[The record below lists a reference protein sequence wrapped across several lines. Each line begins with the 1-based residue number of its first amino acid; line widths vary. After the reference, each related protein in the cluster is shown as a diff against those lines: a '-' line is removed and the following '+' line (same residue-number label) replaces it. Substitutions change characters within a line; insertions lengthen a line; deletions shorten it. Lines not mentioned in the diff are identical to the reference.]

1 MPMKTLIPANVIDDY
16 LKSIEVTDLNK
27 ASIRQ
32 VLACALYAE
41 KVTGQEFIHFEMGV
55 PGLPAS
61 AIGIQAQKEALDRD
75 VASKYPS
82 IEGISELKKQA
93 ARFVKAFINTDIKPS
108 NCTPTC
114 GAMQGTFAAFLLCSQ
129 LDSAKDTILFID
141 PGFPVQKMQCQVM
154 GVEFAQFDVADH
166 RAEKLG
172 PKLESYLRQGNIC
185 CIVYSNPNN
194 PSWMCLTEQEI
205 KTIGEL
211 VIKYDTVVL
220 EDLAYMTMDFR
231 RDGLGIPFQPPYQV
245 SVSHYTENYIMIIS
259 GSKIFSYAGERIAVA
274 CISDK
279 LAERQFHTLQE
290 RYNISRF
297 GAVYAYDMLYAMSSG
312 VTHSVQFAM
321 AAMLKAA
328 CDGEYRFREDIREY
342 ARRSKKIKE
351 AMLRNGFHITYD
363 KDLEEQVSDGFYFT
377 FGYNL
382 PDGTPMEGGRLLHE
396 LLYFGISG
404 IVLSS
409 TGSDRQGIRG
419 CSSNIRK
426 DQFPVLEER
435 LRLFNEAHKSFPF
448 HMP

>member
-1 MPMKTLIPANVIDDY
+1 MNTIIPKNVIDDF
-16 LKSIEVTDLNK
+16 LKSIEVTDMNK

-32 VLACALYAE
+32 VLACAMNAE
-41 KVTGQEFIHFEMGV
+41 KVTGKEFIHFEMGV
-55 PGLPAS
+55 PGIPA
-61 AIGIQAQKEALDRD
+61 AAVGIQAQKEALDRG
-75 VASKYPS
+75 VASKYPN
-82 IEGISELKKQA
+82 IEGITPLKEQA
-93 ARFVKAFINTDIKPS
+93 ARFVKAFINTDIQPS
-108 NCTPTC
+108 HCTPTC

-129 LDSAKDTILFID
+129 VDPKKDTILFID

-154 GVEFAQFDVADH
+154 GVKFAQFDVAGF

-172 PKLESYLRQGNIC
+172 PKLESYLAKGNIC

-194 PSWMCLTEQEI
+194 PSWMCLTEEEI
-205 KTIGEL
+205 KTIGGL
-211 VIKYDTVVL
+211 ATKYDTIIL

-231 RDGLGIPFQPPYQV
+231 RDGLGVPFQPPYQV
-245 SVSHYTENYIMIIS
+245 SVSHYTDNYIMMIS

-279 LAERQFHTLQE
+279 LAERHFETLQK

-312 VTHSVQFAM
+312 VTHSVQCAM

-328 CDGEYRFREDIREY
+328 CDGTYQFREDIREY
-342 ARRSKKIKE
+342 ARRSEKIKE

-363 KDLEEQVSDGFYFT
+363 KDLEEPVSDGFYFT

-382 PDGTPMEGGRLLHE
+382 PDGTPMEGGQLMHE
-396 LLYFGISG
+396 LLYYGISG

-409 TGSDRQGIRG
+409 TGSDRQGMRG
-419 CSSNIRK
+419 CSSNFRD
-426 DQFPVLEER
+426 DQFPALEER
-435 LRLFNEAHKSFPF
+435 LRLFNEAHK
-448 HMP
+448 

>member
-1 MPMKTLIPANVIDDY
+1 MNTIIPKNVIDDF
-16 LKSIEVTDLNK
+16 LKSIEVTDMNK

-32 VLACALYAE
+32 VLACAMNAE
-41 KVTGQEFIHFEMGV
+41 KVTGKEFIHFEMGV
-55 PGLPAS
+55 PGIPA
-61 AIGIQAQKEALDRD
+61 AAVGIQAQKEALDRG
-75 VASKYPS
+75 VASKYPN
-82 IEGISELKKQA
+82 IEGITELKEQA
-93 ARFVKAFINTDIKPS
+93 ARFVKAFINTDIQPS
-108 NCTPTC
+108 HCTPTC

-129 LDSAKDTILFID
+129 VDPKKDTILFID

-154 GVEFAQFDVADH
+154 GVKFAQFDVAGF

-172 PKLESYLRQGNIC
+172 PKLESYLAKGNIC

-194 PSWMCLTEQEI
+194 PSWMCLTEEEI
-205 KTIGEL
+205 KTIGGL
-211 VIKYDTVVL
+211 ATKYDTIIL

-231 RDGLGIPFQPPYQV
+231 RDGLGVPFQPPYQV
-245 SVSHYTENYIMIIS
+245 SVSHYTDNYIMMIS

-279 LAERQFHTLQE
+279 LAERHFETLQK

-312 VTHSVQFAM
+312 VTHSVQCAM

-328 CDGEYRFREDIREY
+328 CDGTYQFREDIREY
-342 ARRSKKIKE
+342 ARRSEKIKE

-363 KDLEEQVSDGFYFT
+363 KDLEEPVSDGFYFT

-382 PDGTPMEGGRLLHE
+382 PDGTPMEGGQLMHE
-396 LLYFGISG
+396 LLYYGISG

-409 TGSDRQGIRG
+409 TGSDRQGMRG
-419 CSSNIRK
+419 CSSNFRD
-426 DQFPVLEER
+426 DQFPALEER
-435 LRLFNEAHKSFPF
+435 LRLFNQDHK
-448 HMP
+448 

>member
-1 MPMKTLIPANVIDDY
+1 MNTIIPKNVIDDF
-16 LKSIEVTDLNK
+16 LKSIEVTDMNK

-32 VLACALYAE
+32 VLACAMNAE
-41 KVTGQEFIHFEMGV
+41 KVTGKEFIHFEMGV
-55 PGLPAS
+55 PGIPA
-61 AIGIQAQKEALDRD
+61 AAVGIQAQKEALDRG
-75 VASKYPS
+75 VASKYPN
-82 IEGISELKKQA
+82 IEGITPLKEQA
-93 ARFVKAFINTDIKPS
+93 ARFVKAFINTDIQPS
-108 NCTPTC
+108 HCTPTC

-129 LDSAKDTILFID
+129 VDPKKDTILFID

-154 GVEFAQFDVADH
+154 GVKFAQFDVAGF

-172 PKLESYLRQGNIC
+172 PKLESYLAKGNIC

-194 PSWMCLTEQEI
+194 PSWMCLTEEEI
-205 KTIGEL
+205 KTIGGL
-211 VIKYDTVVL
+211 ATKYDTIIL

-231 RDGLGIPFQPPYQV
+231 RDGLGVPFQPPYQV
-245 SVSHYTENYIMIIS
+245 SVSHYTDNYIMMIS

-279 LAERQFHTLQE
+279 LAERHFETLQK

-312 VTHSVQFAM
+312 VTHSVQCAM

-328 CDGEYRFREDIREY
+328 CDGTYRFREDIREY
-342 ARRSKKIKE
+342 ARRSEKIKE

-363 KDLEEQVSDGFYFT
+363 KDLEEPVSDGFYFT

-382 PDGTPMEGGRLLHE
+382 PDGTPMEGGQLMHE
-396 LLYFGISG
+396 LLYYGISG

-409 TGSDRQGIRG
+409 TGSDRQGMRG
-419 CSSNIRK
+419 CSSNFRD
-426 DQFPVLEER
+426 DQFPALEER
-435 LRLFNEAHKSFPF
+435 LRLFNEAHK
-448 HMP
+448 

>member
-1 MPMKTLIPANVIDDY
+1 M
-16 LKSIEVTDLNK
+16 NK

-32 VLACALYAE
+32 VLACAMNAE
-41 KVTGQEFIHFEMGV
+41 KVTGTEFIHFEMGV
-55 PGLPAS
+55 PGIPA
-61 AIGIQAQKEALDRD
+61 AAVGIKAQKEALDRG
-75 VASKYPS
+75 VASKYPN
-82 IEGISELKKQA
+82 IEGITELKEQA
-93 ARFVKAFINTDIKPS
+93 ARFVKAFINTDIQPS
-108 NCTPTC
+108 HCTPTC

-129 LDSAKDTILFID
+129 VDPKKDTILFID

-154 GVEFAQFDVADH
+154 GVKFAQFDVAGF

-172 PKLESYLRQGNIC
+172 PKLEGYLEKGNIC

-194 PSWMCLTEQEI
+194 PSWMCLTEDEI
-205 KTIGEL
+205 KTIGGL
-211 VIKYDTVVL
+211 ATKYDTIIM

-231 RDGLGIPFQPPYQV
+231 RDGLGVPFQPPYQV
-245 SVSHYTENYIMIIS
+245 SVSHYTDNYIMMIS

-279 LAERQFHTLQE
+279 LAERHFETLQK

-312 VTHSVQFAM
+312 VTHSVQCAM

-328 CDGEYRFREDIREY
+328 CDGTYKFREDIREY
-342 ARRSKKIKE
+342 ARRSEKIKE

-363 KDLEEQVSDGFYFT
+363 KDLEEPVSDGFYFT

-382 PDGTPMEGGRLLHE
+382 PDGTPMEGGQLMHE
-396 LLYFGISG
+396 LLYYGISG

-409 TGSDRQGIRG
+409 TGSDRQGMRG
-419 CSSNIRK
+419 CSSNFRD
-426 DQFPVLEER
+426 DQFPALEER
-435 LRLFNEAHKSFPF
+435 LRLFNQDHK
-448 HMP
+448 

>member
-1 MPMKTLIPANVIDDY
+1 MNTIIPKNVIDDF
-16 LKSIEVTDLNK
+16 LKSIEVTDMNK

-32 VLACALYAE
+32 VLACAMNAE
-41 KVTGQEFIHFEMGV
+41 KVTGTEFIHFEMGV
-55 PGLPAS
+55 PGIPA
-61 AIGIQAQKEALDRD
+61 AAVGIQAQKEALDRG
-75 VASKYPS
+75 VASKYPN
-82 IEGISELKKQA
+82 IEGITELKEQA
-93 ARFVKAFINTDIKPS
+93 ARFVKAFINTDIQPS
-108 NCTPTC
+108 HCTPTC

-129 LDSAKDTILFID
+129 VDPKKDTILFID

-154 GVEFAQFDVADH
+154 GVKFAQFDVAGF

-172 PKLESYLRQGNIC
+172 PKLESYLEKGNIC

-194 PSWMCLTEQEI
+194 PSWMCLTEEEI
-205 KTIGEL
+205 KTIGGL
-211 VIKYDTVVL
+211 ATKYDTIIL

-245 SVSHYTENYIMIIS
+245 SVSHYTDNYIMMIS

-279 LAERQFHTLQE
+279 LAERHFETLQK

-312 VTHSVQFAM
+312 VTHSVQCAM

-328 CDGEYRFREDIREY
+328 CDGTYQFREDIREY
-342 ARRSKKIKE
+342 ARRSEKIKE

-363 KDLEEQVSDGFYFT
+363 KDLEEPVSDGFYFT

-382 PDGTPMEGGRLLHE
+382 PDGTPMKGGQLMHE
-396 LLYFGISG
+396 LLYYGISG

-409 TGSDRQGIRG
+409 TGSDRQGMRG
-419 CSSNIRK
+419 CSSNFRD
-426 DQFPVLEER
+426 DQFPALEER
-435 LRLFNEAHKSFPF
+435 LRLFNQDHK
-448 HMP
+448 

>member
-1 MPMKTLIPANVIDDY
+1 MKTIIPANVIDDF
-16 LKSIEVTDLNK
+16 LKSIEVTNMNK

-32 VLACALYAE
+32 VLACAMNAE
-41 KVTGQEFIHFEMGV
+41 KVTGTEFIHFEMGV
-55 PGLPAS
+55 PGIPA
-61 AIGIQAQKEALDRD
+61 AAVGIQAQKEALDRG
-75 VASKYPS
+75 VASKYPN
-82 IEGISELKKQA
+82 IEGITELKEQA
-93 ARFVKAFINTDIKPS
+93 ARFVKAFLNTDIQPS
-108 NCTPTC
+108 HCTPTC

-129 LDSAKDTILFID
+129 VDPKKDTILFID

-154 GVEFAQFDVADH
+154 GVKFAQFDVAGF

-172 PKLESYLRQGNIC
+172 PKLESYLAKGNIC

-194 PSWMCLTEQEI
+194 PSWMCLTEDEI
-205 KTIGEL
+205 KTIGGL
-211 VIKYDTVVL
+211 ATKYDTIIL

-245 SVSHYTENYIMIIS
+245 SVSHYTDNYIMMIS

-279 LAERQFHTLQE
+279 LAERHFETLQK

-312 VTHSVQFAM
+312 VTHSVQCAM

-328 CDGEYRFREDIREY
+328 CDGTYRFREDIREY
-342 ARRSKKIKE
+342 ARRSEKIKE
-351 AMLRNGFHITYD
+351 TMLRNGFHITYD
-363 KDLEEQVSDGFYFT
+363 KDLEEPVSDGFYFT

-382 PDGTPMEGGRLLHE
+382 PDGTPMEGGQLMHE
-396 LLYFGISG
+396 LLYYGISG

-409 TGSDRQGIRG
+409 TGSDRQGMRG
-419 CSSNIRK
+419 CSSNFRD
-426 DQFPVLEER
+426 DQFPALEER
-435 LRLFNEAHKSFPF
+435 LRLFNEAHK
-448 HMP
+448 